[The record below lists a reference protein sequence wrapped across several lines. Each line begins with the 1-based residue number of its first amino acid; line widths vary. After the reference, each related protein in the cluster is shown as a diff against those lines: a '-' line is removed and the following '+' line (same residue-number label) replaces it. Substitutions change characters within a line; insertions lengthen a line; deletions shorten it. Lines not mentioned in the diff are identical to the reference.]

1 MEAHAVYV
9 TVGGESR
16 EATLTLLHFIKDN
29 LHTLKSQLGVSVTVH
44 SVRPKAMQENPM
56 LIKALQ
62 SKGITSMPALL
73 TKRGVFLGAQAI
85 MDKYT
90 GDVRRAHESRQ
101 HSRESL
107 APRPDAVAS
116 DDIDGYLQRAVMPTG
131 EESDDDEMGESAKML
146 DEYRKRSAGVGG
158 RPEKPVPAR
167 GRPPPAAPP
176 RSQGAP
182 RPVLSGSAPKKMPA
196 SMRADNL
203 QTGPAAVMR
212 PAPAPMR
219 AAAMPPP
226 DDDDAID
233 DDDSGGRMKDEQM
246 LRAMRA
252 NSEHSLP
259 ESDNES
265 GYGSD

>member
-9 TVGGESR
+9 TVGGASR
-16 EATLTLLHFIKDN
+16 EATLALLHFIKDN
-29 LHTLKSQLGVSVTVH
+29 LHTLKTQLGISVTVH
-44 SVRPKAMQENPM
+44 SVRPQAMQQNPM

-73 TKRGVFLGAQAI
+73 TKRGVCLGAQAI

-90 GDVRRAHESRQ
+90 SDVQRAHERQ
-101 HSRESL
+101 QRARESL
-107 APRPDAVAS
+107 APRPDVVAS
-116 DDIDGYLQRAVMPTG
+116 DDIDGYLQREVMPTG
-131 EESDDDEMGESAKML
+131 EESDDDEMGESAQML
-146 DEYRKRSAGVGG
+146 DEYRKRSAAVGG
-158 RPEKPVPAR
+158 RADTPLPTR
-167 GRPPPAAPP
+167 TRPPPAAPP
-176 RSQGAP
+176 RPQGAQ
-182 RPVLSGSAPKKMPA
+182 RPVRSAAPKKMPV

-203 QTGPAAVMR
+203 QTGPAAMR
-212 PAPAPMR
+212 PPAVAPA
-219 AAAMPPP
+219 
-226 DDDDAID
+226 DDGAID

-259 ESDNES
+259 ESDDED